1 MVVRLCAMALA
12 AAALAGCA
20 SGGYS
25 GYDSYPDE
33 AYYDGPYD
41 PYYAGPYYGG
51 GFGSYYDDDFD
62 RYYHPSKNVS
72 CDRVRDICYDRYGP
86 SYHATA
92 RYLGESEANRAYKKY
107 GDSVFLFSPRP
118 GVSCDRRSKECSD
131 GEWTAP
137 ERLKRI
143 EPRNMGSVGSGS
155 GFDDDDAPVR
165 RVAPAPRT
173 DKEAAP
179 TKRTKPRREAV
190 PPPMANNDDDVARP
204 SRRVQSQQPQS
215 QQPQSQQPKAPR
227 RLNSNDK
234 VSDGGAGNACPP
246 RGCRR
251 D

>member
-20 SGGYS
+20 GGGYS

-41 PYYAGPYYGG
+41 PYYGG

-72 CDRVRDICYDRYGP
+72 CDRARDICYDRYGP

-92 RYLGESEANRAYKKY
+92 RYLGEREANRAYKKY

-137 ERLKRI
+137 QRLKRI
-143 EPRNMGSVGSGS
+143 EPRNTGSVGSDS
-155 GFDDDDAPVR
+155 GFEDDDAPVQ
-165 RVAPAPRT
+165 RVAPAQRT
-173 DKEAAP
+173 DDEAAP
-179 TKRTKPRREAV
+179 TKRIKPRREAV
-190 PPPMANNDDDVARP
+190 PPRMADNDDDVARP

-215 QQPQSQQPKAPR
+215 EQPQSR
-227 RLNSNDK
+227 RHFDSNDDK
-234 VSDGGAGNACPP
+234 VRDGGAGNACPP
-246 RGCRR
+246 QGCR

>member
-1 MVVRLCAMALA
+1 MGRFCAMVLA

-41 PYYAGPYYGG
+41 PYYGG

-62 RYYHPSKNVS
+62 RYYHPSRNVS
-72 CDRVRDICYDRYGP
+72 CDRVRDICYDRFGP
-86 SYHATA
+86 SYYATA

-118 GVSCDRRSKECSD
+118 GVSCDRRTEECSD
-131 GEWTAP
+131 GEWTDRTAP
-137 ERLKRI
+137 DPLKRL
-143 EPRNMGSVGSGS
+143 ERGNMGSVGSGS

-165 RVAPAPRT
+165 RVAPAQRT
-173 DKEAAP
+173 DDEAAP
-179 TKRTKPRREAV
+179 TKRIKPQAA
-190 PPPMANNDDDVARP
+190 PPPMADNDNDVARP
-204 SRRVQSQQPQS
+204 TRRVQSE
-215 QQPQSQQPKAPR
+215 QPKALP

-234 VSDGGAGNACPP
+234 VRDGGAGNACPP
-246 RGCRR
+246 QGCRN
-251 D
+251 